1 MFQVIWVVPAMVV
14 ILYIFSSI
22 KILSEYER
30 GVVFRL
36 GRVLPLPR
44 GPALLLCLHR
54 LIAWSGCP
62 SGLRQWKC
70 PPKT

>member
-1 MFQVIWVVPAMVV
+1 MFQLIWVVPAMAV
-14 ILYIFSSI
+14 ILYIFSSL

-36 GRVLPLPR
+36 GRVLLSSR
-44 GPALLLCLHR
+44 AQALLLCLRR

-70 PPKT
+70 APKT